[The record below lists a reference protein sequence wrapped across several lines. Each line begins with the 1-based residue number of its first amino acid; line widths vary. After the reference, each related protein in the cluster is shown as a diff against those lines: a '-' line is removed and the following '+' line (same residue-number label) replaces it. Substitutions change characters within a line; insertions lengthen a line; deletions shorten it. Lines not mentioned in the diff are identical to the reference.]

1 VFTLNRMSEIQPKRG
16 SSALFAFGR
25 FQPPTTGHQI
35 LIESVAAAA
44 ASAGADAYIF
54 VTSSANNLEAKV
66 VKNMM
71 KSGEFKSLKENE
83 NPLSVET
90 KVFYLK
96 KMYPD
101 TDVTFINTTE
111 YDCKQLFQVLE
122 RLRSAGYESI
132 TMMAGGDR
140 VPTFTKM
147 FEKAGVD
154 VAVISAGERNV
165 NMGSNAPK
173 AMSGTKM
180 RLAAVRGDL
189 EFFKRGVMIGDMT
202 ESDARDLM
210 GLVRVGLG
218 FPDAFGG
225 GSAKRKMRVRAATR
239 RRYRLRENEKL

>member
-1 VFTLNRMSEIQPKRG
+1 MSEIQPKRG

-44 ASAGADAYIF
+44 ASTGADAYIF
-54 VTSSANNLEAKV
+54 VTSSSNNLEAKA
-66 VKNMM
+66 VKAMM
-71 KSGEFKSLKENE
+71 KSGEFKSMKENE
-83 NPLSVET
+83 NPLSVDA

-96 KMYPD
+96 KMYPA
-101 TDVTFINTTE
+101 TEVTFINTTE

-140 VPTFTKM
+140 VPTFAKM
-147 FEKAGVD
+147 FEKAEVGVD
-154 VAVISAGERNV
+154 VISAGERNLA
-165 NMGSNAPK
+165 NLASNAPK
-173 AMSGTKM
+173 TMSGTKM

>member
-1 VFTLNRMSEIQPKRG
+1 VFTLNRMSEIKPKRG

-54 VTSSANNLEAKV
+54 VTSSSNNLEAKA
-66 VKNMM
+66 VKAMM
-71 KSGEFKSLKENE
+71 KSGEFKSMKENE
-83 NPLSVET
+83 NPLSVDA

-96 KMYPD
+96 KMYPA

-140 VPTFTKM
+140 VPTFAKM
-147 FEKAGVD
+147 FEKAEVD
-154 VAVISAGERNV
+154 VRVISAGERNLANLV
-165 NMGSNAPK
+165 SNAPK
-173 AMSGTKM
+173 TMSGTKM
-180 RLAAVRGDL
+180 RLAAVRGDFD
-189 EFFKRGVMIGDMT
+189 FFKRGVMIGDMT
-202 ESDARDLM
+202 EDDARDLM

-218 FPDAFGG
+218 FPVALEGG
-225 GSAKRKMRVRAATR
+225 KRKIRVRAATR

>member
-1 VFTLNRMSEIQPKRG
+1 MFTLNRMSEIQPKRG
-16 SSALFAFGR
+16 TAALFTFGR

-44 ASAGADAYIF
+44 AAAGADAYIF
-54 VTSSANNLEAKV
+54 VTSSSNNLEAKV

-71 KSGEFKSLKENE
+71 KNGEFKSLKENE

-96 KMYPD
+96 KMYPA

-111 YDCKQLFQVLE
+111 YECKQLFQVLE

-132 TMMAGGDR
+132 TMMVGSDR
-140 VPTFTKM
+140 VPAFKKM
-147 FEKAGVD
+147 FEKAAPD
-154 VAVISAGERNV
+154 VNVISAGERNLANAV
-165 NMGSNAPK
+165 SNAPK

-202 ESDARDLM
+202 EADAKDLM

-218 FPDAFGG
+218 FPAALEGG
-225 GSAKRKMRVRAATR
+225 GRRKIRVRPMTR
-239 RRYRLRENEKL
+239 RRYRLRENERL

>member
-1 VFTLNRMSEIQPKRG
+1 MSEIQPKRG
-16 SSALFAFGR
+16 SAALFAFGR

-35 LIESVAAAA
+35 LIESVAAEAVA
-44 ASAGADAYIF
+44 TGADAYIF
-54 VTSSANNLEAKV
+54 VTSSSNNLEAKA
-66 VKNMM
+66 VKTMM
-71 KSGEFKSLKENE
+71 KSGEFKSIKENE
-83 NPLSVET
+83 NPLSVDA

-101 TDVTFINTTE
+101 TDVTFINTTQYE
-111 YDCKQLFQVLE
+111 CKQLFQVLD
-122 RLRSAGYESI
+122 RLKSAGYESI

-140 VPTFTKM
+140 VPTFAKM
-147 FEKAGVD
+147 FEKAEVD
-154 VAVISAGERNV
+154 VDVVSAGERNL

-189 EFFKRGVMIGDMT
+189 EFFKKGVMIGNMT

-218 FPDAFGG
+218 FPPVWGG
-225 GSAKRKMRVRAATR
+225 GRKIRVRHGTR
-239 RRYRLRENEKL
+239 RRYRLRENERL

>member
-16 SSALFAFGR
+16 TAALFTFGR

-44 ASAGADAYIF
+44 AAAGADAYIF
-54 VTSSANNLEAKV
+54 VTSSSNNLEAKV

-71 KSGEFKSLKENE
+71 KNGEFKSLKENE

-96 KMYPD
+96 KMYPA

-111 YDCKQLFQVLE
+111 YECKQLFQVLE

-132 TMMAGGDR
+132 TMMVGSDR
-140 VPTFTKM
+140 VPAFKKM
-147 FEKAGVD
+147 FEKAAPD
-154 VAVISAGERNV
+154 VNVISAGERNLANAV
-165 NMGSNAPK
+165 SNAPK

-202 ESDARDLM
+202 EADAKDLM

-218 FPDAFGG
+218 FPAALEGG
-225 GSAKRKMRVRAATR
+225 GRRKIRVRPMTR
-239 RRYRLRENEKL
+239 RRYRLRENERL

>member
-1 VFTLNRMSEIQPKRG
+1 MSEIKPKRG
-16 SSALFAFGR
+16 SSALFTFGR

-44 ASAGADAYIF
+44 AAAGADAYIF
-54 VTSSANNLEAKV
+54 ITSSSNNLEAKV

-71 KSGEFKSLKENE
+71 KNGEFKSVKENE

-96 KMYPD
+96 KMYPA

-111 YDCKQLFQVLE
+111 YECKQLFQVLE
-122 RLRSAGYESI
+122 RLRSAGYTSI
-132 TMMAGGDR
+132 TMMVGSDR
-140 VPTFTKM
+140 VPAFKKM
-147 FEKAGVD
+147 FEKAAPD
-154 VAVISAGERNV
+154 VNVISAGERNLANAV
-165 NMGSNAPK
+165 SNAPK

-202 ESDARDLM
+202 EADAKDLM

-218 FPDAFGG
+218 FPAALEGG
-225 GSAKRKMRVRAATR
+225 GRRKIRVRPMTR
-239 RRYRLRENEKL
+239 RRYRLRENERL

>member
-1 VFTLNRMSEIQPKRG
+1 MSEIKPKRG

-44 ASAGADAYIF
+44 KTAGADAYIF
-54 VTSSANNLEAKV
+54 ATSSANNLEAKA

-96 KMYPD
+96 KMYPA

-111 YDCKQLFQVLE
+111 YECKQLFQVLE

-154 VAVISAGERNV
+154 VDVVSAGERNV

-218 FPDAFGG
+218 FPAAFGG
-225 GSAKRKMRVRAATR
+225 GGRKIRVRAATR
-239 RRYRLRENEKL
+239 RRYRLRENERL